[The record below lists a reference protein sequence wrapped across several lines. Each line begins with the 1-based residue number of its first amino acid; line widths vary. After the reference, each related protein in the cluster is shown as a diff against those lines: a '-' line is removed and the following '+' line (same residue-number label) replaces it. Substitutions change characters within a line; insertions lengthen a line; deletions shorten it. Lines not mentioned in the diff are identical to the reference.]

1 MKAKKYVIFPVMIC
15 VLFLCL
21 HFAFSPQSGDSA
33 AAANTADV
41 ADSPAKIEILYS
53 GSSFKYVD
61 DFIEPTD
68 HTVAETIQTRKIN
81 APLREKIR
89 MTDRCLA
96 AGASYK
102 DAMLYCFPLL
112 EKTVDEAVKFIDKQ
126 PVDSEIKFN
135 PDRKPMFSITR
146 EQIGYQ
152 TDEECLYRD
161 IYTRL
166 RVGANVRVTAIP
178 KTLYPHRTALDNVKL
193 TSLRARFTTDYSQ
206 SNENRKHNIKLA
218 LSKINGTVLKSGE
231 EFSFNKKVGRRTQ
244 ANGFREAKIIVGGEY
259 VEGFGGGVCQASTTL
274 YNCAIR
280 ADLNITQARNH
291 SLVSSYVSPSFDAMV
306 NSGSSDLRFVNG
318 GDEPVFLRCYG
329 TDTTAVVEIYGVSL
343 PYRISTESVIVSR
356 SEPPEDLEVVDKD
369 GKYIKEPMRPGE
381 KIRVSYGHGAVKSE
395 GYLLYYDFSGKLIE
409 KKLIRK
415 DTYSSSRGIIA
426 VMPEIETA

>member
-21 HFAFSPQSGDSA
+21 HFALSVNGSEKSVAADSA
-33 AAANTADV
+33 GTTSA
-41 ADSPAKIEILYS
+41 PAKIEILYA
-53 GSSFKYVD
+53 GSSFSYTD
-61 DFIEPTD
+61 EFIEPTD
-68 HTVAETIQTRKIN
+68 HTVAETLQMRKIN
-81 APLREKIR
+81 APLNEKMR
-89 MTDRCLA
+89 MIDRCLA

-112 EKTVDEAVKFIDKQ
+112 EKTVDKAVKFIDKQ
-126 PVDSEIKFN
+126 PVDSEIKFD
-135 PDRKPMFSITR
+135 PDRRPMFSITR
-146 EQIGYQ
+146 EQVGYE
-152 TDEECLYRD
+152 TDEENLYRD

-166 RVGANVRVTAIP
+166 RVGSNVRVTAIP
-178 KTLYPHRTALDNVKL
+178 KTLYPGRTALDNVKL

-231 EFSFNKKVGRRTQ
+231 EFSFNKKVGRRTA
-244 ANGFREAKIIVGGEY
+244 ANGFKEAKIIVGGEY

-274 YNCAIR
+274 YNCVIR
-280 ADLNITQARNH
+280 ADMSVTQARNH

-329 TDTTAVVEIYGVSL
+329 TDTTAVVEIYGTAL
-343 PYRISTESVIVSR
+343 PYKITTESVVVSR
-356 SEPPEDLEVVDKD
+356 SDPPADLEVVDKN
-369 GKYIKEPMRPGE
+369 GKYIKEPLRPGE
-381 KIRVSYGHGAVKSE
+381 KIRISYGHGAVKSE

-409 KKLIRK
+409 KKLIRR
-415 DTYSSSRGIIA
+415 DNYSSTRGIIA